1 MSSTNDAAQDAPPD
15 EAGRLAGRW
24 TAASRLA
31 LPAAILAAIVGV
43 LVATSRYGI
52 GLTPD
57 SVTYVTGARGIADGR
72 GYTDAFDS
80 AIGLFPPGYSAVLAL
95 GEWLG
100 IGVLDAAR
108 GLSAL
113 SFGFTV
119 FLAWVLLGRHVRS
132 PGVRAAATILVGCSA
147 VLLEIYSKLLSE
159 HLFVPV
165 VLLFI
170 LVCEE
175 LLDRPRYSGW
185 FAGAVALAWAGFYL
199 RYVGLVLILVGGLV
213 LVVAGW
219 SKGRVAAVARAA
231 VFGVASISVPA
242 IWMLRNQDAKG
253 DPLGPRAES
262 SVTVLGNLRRVADE
276 VGEWIATRLVPS
288 ALHLVVL
295 AVVVVALLAII
306 VWWWRRA
313 TPVPPDWKTM
323 LPTTLLIVVYVVYLV
338 GSATVV
344 AFAAIDTRFMVP
356 VYVPLVV
363 LGAWGFERIR
373 AVLPS
378 PRLRTVVTVL
388 GVLWIVANGL
398 WFAGRAVG
406 YARNGAGGY
415 ATERFHDSRI
425 LREVDRLD
433 LADLTYSNDP
443 FAISV
448 LLDKEVRLSV
458 AARYFNSQ
466 SKTTQL
472 PQFLETISCAGHA
485 QLIWLEPNM
494 RTYLYTP
501 EELQRDLI
509 LDPIDERDDGVV
521 YDIRPRPGVTPECRE

>member
-1 MSSTNDAAQDAPPD
+1 LSSTNAAAPAAPPD
-15 EAGRLAGRW
+15 EAGRLAALW
-24 TAASRLA
+24 AAASRFA
-31 LPAAILAAIVGV
+31 LPAAILTAIVGV
-43 LVATSRYGI
+43 LVATSRFGI

-57 SVTYVTGARGIADGR
+57 SVTYVNGARGIADGR

-108 GLSAL
+108 WLGAL
-113 SFGFTV
+113 AFGFTV
-119 FLAWVLLGRHVRS
+119 FLSWVLLGRHVRS
-132 PGVRAAATILVGCSA
+132 PGIRAAATILVGCSA

-170 LVCEE
+170 LVGEE
-175 LLDRPRYSGW
+175 ILERPRAYGW
-185 FAGAVALAWAGFYL
+185 LAAAVALAWAGFYL
-199 RYVGLVLILVGGLV
+199 RYAGLVLILVGGLV
-213 LVVAGW
+213 IVIAGRSGGRVVAVLRAG
-219 SKGRVAAVARAA
+219 GFAVAS
-231 VFGVASISVPA
+231 VSVPA
-242 IWMLRNQDAKG
+242 VWMMRNQDANG

-295 AVVVVALLAII
+295 GVVVVALVAI
-306 VWWWRRA
+306 VFWLWRRE
-313 TPVPPDWKTM
+313 TPMPSDWRS
-323 LPTTLLIVVYVVYLV
+323 LVPTTLMIIVYVVYLV
-338 GSATVV
+338 ASATIV
-344 AFAAIDTRFMVP
+344 AFAAIDTRFMIP
-356 VYVPLVV
+356 VYVPLIV

-373 AVLPS
+373 DLLPTS
-378 PRLRTVVTVL
+378 RLRTIATVL
-388 GVLWIVANGL
+388 GVVWIVANGV

-415 ATERFHDSRI
+415 ATERFQDSRI

-433 LADLTYSNDP
+433 LAPLTYSNDP

-448 LLDKEVRLSV
+448 LLDEDVRLSV

-466 SKTTQL
+466 SETTQL
-472 PQFLETISCAGHA
+472 PRFLETIACAGNA
-485 QLIWLEPNM
+485 QLIWFEPNM

-501 EELQRDLI
+501 AELQRDLI
-509 LDPIDERDDGVV
+509 LDPIAERDDGVV
-521 YDIRPRPGVTPECRE
+521 YDVRPRPGVTPECRE